1 MRCALS
7 IPFTSATLIPLL
19 LLAAHATAAAQRIPR
34 ALVRTAHPRPAH
46 TVRAD
51 SRPRPAAKAE
61 AKEER
66 SFRGISSKLGMT
78 PAALEDAF
86 EAARQ
91 SNPKLTRG
99 HFIEANV
106 LAQNLG
112 SKDPKITTQAIL
124 DGLKSGKSIDQTL
137 ESLGLSESEA
147 KAAEHAADREIKE
160 A

>member
-1 MRCALS
+1 MKPTQTIA
-7 IPFTSATLIPLL
+7 FTSATLISFLV
-19 LLAAHATAAAQRIPR
+19 LAAYATAVAQRAPR
-34 ALVRTAHPRPAH
+34 SLVTVHPRPAH

-51 SRPRPAAKAE
+51 SRPTAATRAE
-61 AKEER
+61 AREER

-91 SNPKLTRG
+91 TNPKLGRD

-112 SKDPKITTQAIL
+112 SKHPKVTTQAIL

-137 ESLGLSESEA
+137 ESLGLSESDA
-147 KAAEHAADREIKE
+147 KAAEHAADREINE